1 MSSQDAQIQLASV
14 QKTNCIHKWCLDSN
28 CQNNH
33 TKEQDEYQELVV
45 LYRKATHEYTTKL
58 QELEP
63 NVIRKDCTS
72 TTISPSNSDSRVCLG
87 MTKCTYGPNCLFGI
101 KCKSFHDPKQIELF
115 EVRDKM
121 MNSEKEL
128 EHYEKHHRINCIN
141 RSGRDGY
148 VANVKSAAYHNG
160 SRDSSRQGSRD
171 SSRQGSR
178 DSSRSGSPEGRTPRE
193 NRTFDF
199 NELEKQFKSCNVA
212 RGGSY
217 DSRGGSNSYDSRGG
231 SNSYDSRGGSN
242 SYDSRGGSNGY
253 GRGGS
258 NGAGSGSNGYGGG
271 GSNGA
276 GSGSNGYRGGGS
288 NGAGSGSN
296 GYRGGGSNGAGSG
309 SYRGGG
315 SNGAGS
321 GSYRGGGS
329 NGAGSGSYDRGGGNT
344 GGGSYGARS
353 GNNSARSG
361 NNSARGGNNDY
372 GYGYGYGGG
381 NGYSGGR

>member
-14 QKTNCIHKWCLDSN
+14 QKTNCINKWCLDSN

-33 TKEQDEYQELVV
+33 TKEQDKYQELVV
-45 LYRKATHEYTTKL
+45 LYRKATLEYTTKL
-58 QELEP
+58 QESEP
-63 NVIRKDCTS
+63 NVVRKDWTS

-87 MTKCTYGPNCLFGI
+87 MTKCKYSLNCLFGI
-101 KCKSFHDPKQIELF
+101 KCTSFHDPKQIELF

-128 EHYEKHHRINCIN
+128 EQYEKHHRINCIN
-141 RSGRDGY
+141 RGGRDGY

-199 NELEKQFKSCNVA
+199 NEFENKFKSYNVA
-212 RGGSY
+212 CGGSY
-217 DSRGGSNSYDSRGG
+217 DSRGGSNGYDS
-231 SNSYDSRGGSN
+231 
-242 SYDSRGGSNGY
+242 
-253 GRGGS
+253 RGGS

-271 GSNGA
+271 ESNGA
-276 GSGSNGYRGGGS
+276 GSGSYGAGNRSYGVGNRSYRGGGSNGAGGGS
-288 NGAGSGSN
+288 NGAGSGSYGAGN
-296 GYRGGGSNGAGSG
+296 RSYRGGGSNGAGSG

-329 NGAGSGSYDRGGGNT
+329 NSSRGGSNT

-353 GNNSARSG
+353 GNNDYGYGYGGENGARSG
-361 NNSARGGNNDY
+361 NNS
-372 GYGYGYGGG
+372 YGGG